1 MKKNINSSWQ
11 GSYSLQDIEELE
23 TTRSDASVRGRLS
36 RSVQRSITE
45 DLGLDFLPVAPVKS
59 NTKFKI
65 PVKQGVSY
73 ANVSAICLIA
83 VTAFLLST
91 FFNA

>member
-1 MKKNINSSWQ
+1 MKNNKSSSWE
-11 GSYSLQDIEELE
+11 GSFTLKDIEELE
-23 TTRSDASVRGRLS
+23 TTRSDISVRSRLNK
-36 RSVQRSITE
+36 SVQKSITE
-45 DLGLDFLPVAPVKS
+45 DLGLDFLPDIPAKA

-65 PVKQGVSY
+65 PVKDGVSY